1 MIKLSYQKRKDLK
14 LNMKSEN
21 KLYKNKASRLWSE
34 IKKNRFMY
42 FLLLPSVVLVIL
54 FTYIPFGGVRIAFQ
68 EYNIYNPDASNWIGL
83 ENFKEILSS
92 KGMLKAIWNTLAI
105 SLLSLVTTFPAG
117 IIFALMINELK
128 NGIFKKTVQTVSY
141 LPHFLSWIS
150 VIGIASGFYAISGSL
165 NDLSLMF
172 GADERVMFLAQ
183 QSFFVPNVIILSL
196 WKEVGWGSIIYLA
209 AISGVD
215 PSLYEAATIDGA
227 GRFRQTLSVTLPS
240 IMPTVVIMLIL
251 KIGSLLA
258 SNFELIYGLQNPFVD
273 YEVLST
279 VIYKQGIEGG
289 EYAIA
294 TAFGLFQ
301 GVVSLILIITANFFS
316 KKAADISIV

>member
-1 MIKLSYQKRKDLK
+1 MLGA
-14 LNMKSEN
+14 E
-21 KLYKNKASRLWSE
+21 E
-34 IKKNRFMY
+34 
-42 FLLLPSVVLVIL
+42 
-54 FTYIPFGGVRIAFQ
+54 RI
-68 EYNIYNPDASNWIGL
+68 
-83 ENFKEILSS
+83 
-92 KGMLKAIWNTLAI
+92 
-105 SLLSLVTTFPAG
+105 
-117 IIFALMINELK
+117 
-128 NGIFKKTVQTVSY
+128 
-141 LPHFLSWIS
+141 
-150 VIGIASGFYAISGSL
+150 
-165 NDLSLMF
+165 
-172 GADERVMFLAQ
+172 MFLAEQ
-183 QSFFVPNVIILSL
+183 GFFVPNVIILSL

-227 GRFRQTLSVTLPS
+227 GRFRQTISVTLPS

-279 VIYKQGIEGG
+279 IIYKQGIEGG

-301 GVVSLILIITANFFS
+301 GVVSLTLIITANFFS